1 MWFTIPD
8 ANGKSKKVYTSEIYT
23 THIDDMK
30 RLLVISL
37 FTLVTS
43 TLMAQGG
50 ILGTEPDLQ
59 DYEVGQLMV
68 YGGAYVRDD
77 THSLGTECKYERRT
91 GYVYMVID
99 PVTETFMWLDCSSDE
114 INERHSLYGSCRIS
128 QDTLYIQPKF
138 GSIVDE
144 NGSRRFDDSTA
155 MIYYYPTEP
164 LQNTHDQDLRLKEL
178 FQNKNKLSEYV
189 FLINDKE
196 LRDITSPHVSSKD
209 PSKMHW
215 VRLYRIKLK
224 HRHPDADFYPIFL
237 M

>member
-1 MWFTIPD
+1 
-8 ANGKSKKVYTSEIYT
+8 
-23 THIDDMK
+23 MK
-30 RLLVISL
+30 RVLFIAF
-37 FTLVTS
+37 FTLITS
-43 TLMAQGG
+43 NLMAQGG

-77 THSLGTECKYERRT
+77 TLPLGATSGYVRRT

-144 NGSRRFDDSTA
+144 NGSRRFDDSAA
-155 MIYYYPTEP
+155 MIYYYSTES
-164 LQNTHDQDLRLKEL
+164 LKNTHDNELRLQEL
-178 FQNKNKLSEYV
+178 FQDKNKLIEYV
-189 FLINDKE
+189 FLINKEE
-196 LRDITSPHVSSKD
+196 LRDITPVTYSNPKN

-215 VRLYRIKLK
+215 VKLYRVKMK
-224 HRHPDADFYPIFL
+224 HKHPDADFYPIFL

>member
-1 MWFTIPD
+1 
-8 ANGKSKKVYTSEIYT
+8 
-23 THIDDMK
+23 MK
-30 RLLVISL
+30 RFLFISL
-37 FTLVTS
+37 FVLITFN
-43 TLMAQGG
+43 LMAQGG
-50 ILGTEPDLQ
+50 ILGTKPDLQ
-59 DYEVGQLMV
+59 NYEVGQLMV

-77 THSLGTECKYERRT
+77 THSLGTERIYKRRT

-144 NGSRRFDDSTA
+144 NGSRRFDDRTA

-164 LQNTHDQDLRLKEL
+164 LQNKHDHTLRLQEI
-178 FQNKNKLSEYV
+178 FQEKNQLSEYV

-196 LRDITSPHVSSKD
+196 LRDITSPLVSPKD
-209 PSKMHW
+209 PSKMHG
-215 VRLYRIKLK
+215 VKLYRVKLK
-224 HRHPDADFYPIFL
+224 HKHPKADWFPIFL

>member
-1 MWFTIPD
+1 
-8 ANGKSKKVYTSEIYT
+8 
-23 THIDDMK
+23 MK

-37 FTLVTS
+37 FTLATYN
-43 TLMAQGG
+43 LIAQGG

-59 DYEVGQLMV
+59 NYEVGQLMV

-77 THSLGTECKYERRT
+77 THSLGTECIYERRT

-138 GSIVDE
+138 GSIVGKD
-144 NGSRRFDDSTA
+144 GSRRFDESAA
-155 MIYYYPTEP
+155 MIYYQPSEP
-164 LQNTHDQDLRLKEL
+164 LQNKHDHTLRLQEI
-178 FQNKNKLSEYV
+178 FQEKNQLSEYV

-196 LRDITSPHVSSKD
+196 LRDITSPYASSKD
-209 PSKMHW
+209 PSKMHG
-215 VRLYRIKLK
+215 VKLYRIKLK